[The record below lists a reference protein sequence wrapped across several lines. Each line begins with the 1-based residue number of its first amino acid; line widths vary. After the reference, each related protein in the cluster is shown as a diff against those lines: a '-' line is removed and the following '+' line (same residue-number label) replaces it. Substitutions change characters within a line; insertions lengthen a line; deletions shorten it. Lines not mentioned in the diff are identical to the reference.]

1 MRGSSP
7 CDRVI
12 LELPV
17 TTTQATCF
25 FIFLMNDNLWK
36 RQIGLIIEKNGLI
49 SFILHP
55 DYVMRDEF
63 KSVYKDLLKYL

>member
-1 MRGSSP
+1 
-7 CDRVI
+7 
-12 LELPV
+12 
-17 TTTQATCF
+17 
-25 FIFLMNDNLWK
+25 MNDNLWK